1 MSEHKKLNCRFYEQ
15 QYPEVDD
22 LVMVKVK
29 HISDIGAYVTLL
41 EYNNIEGLILSSE
54 LSRKRI
60 RSISQLIRVGRN
72 EICVVLRVDP
82 EKGYIDLSKS
92 KVAAEDISKC
102 EEKYNKSKAVHSIMR
117 HLAETTDNDI
127 EDLYVQIGWPLYK
140 KFGHA
145 FDAFKMAITNPD
157 QVFESIGFPN
167 EDIKNQL
174 ISIIQTR
181 LKPQPV
187 KLRADIQVT
196 CYSYEGIDAIKE
208 ALSEGE
214 KTGEDDEIEI
224 KITLVAPP
232 LYVMTTTTHE
242 KQKGLDTL
250 EKAIKNIETT
260 IAKYEGE
267 VTVKA
272 APRIV
277 NEKDDHSLS
286 ILLESLKEQ
295 NKEID
300 ADEEEE
306 EVIGM

>member
-1 MSEHKKLNCRFYEQ
+1 MSEAKKQSCRYYEQ
-15 QYPEVDD
+15 QHPEVDD

-29 HISDIGAYVTLL
+29 HITDIGAYVSLL

-60 RSISQLIRVGRN
+60 RSISQLIRLGRN
-72 EICVVLRVDP
+72 EVCVVLRVDP

-92 KVAAEDISKC
+92 KVAAEDIPKC
-102 EEKYNKSKAVHSIMR
+102 EEKYNKSKAVSSIMR
-117 HLAETTDNDI
+117 HLAETTDQ
-127 EDLYVQIGWPLYK
+127 DLEELNKLISWPLYR

-145 FDAFKMAITNPD
+145 FDAFKMTLTNPD
-157 QVFESIGFPN
+157 QVFQDIEFPDN
-167 EDIKNQL
+167 NTKEQL
-174 ISIIQTR
+174 LSIIQNR

-196 CYSYEGIDAIKE
+196 CYSYEGIEAVKE

-214 KTGEDDEIEI
+214 KIGTEEEIDI

-232 LYVMTTTTHE
+232 LYVMATTTSD

-250 EKAIKNIETT
+250 QASIDKITEIIK
-260 IAKYEGE
+260 KYDGE

-272 APRIV
+272 PPRVV
-277 NEKDDHSLS
+277 NEKDDHSLTV
-286 ILLESLKEQ
+286 LLENLREQ
-295 NKEID
+295 NKEVD
-300 ADEEEE
+300 GDEEEE
-306 EVIGM
+306 YIGM